1 MAAYPPVD
9 RTDHPDITA
18 NPIEENVPNDQR
30 TLPSSRN
37 TVFLICGIVA
47 LLMIVAITLA
57 FAADA
62 EVLAFILTVVGLVL
76 AIVAIFMARG
86 DARVSIAT
94 PAVATF
100 CAAAL
105 AVVIGLDMAEAD
117 DVLEGE
123 RGPAAAIT
131 VDGEETATI
140 PEDPA
145 ELAKPASER
154 TPPDA
159 D

>member
-9 RTDHPDITA
+9 RTDHPEIA
-18 NPIEENVPNDQR
+18 ASPVEENVPNEAR

-37 TVFLICGIVA
+37 TVFLVCGIVA

-57 FAADA
+57 FGTGA
-62 EVLAFILTVVGLVL
+62 ELIGFILTLVALGLGIL
-76 AIVAIFMARG
+76 AILMARG
-86 DARVSIAT
+86 DARVSIT
-94 PAVATF
+94 MPTVATI

-105 AVVIGLDMAEAD
+105 ALVIGLDLAEAD
-117 DVLEGE
+117 DALE
-123 RGPAAAIT
+123 RGPAAIT
-131 VDGEETATI
+131 VGTEPADI

-145 ELAKPASER
+145 DLARPAGARTPAS
-154 TPPDA
+154 D